1 MDEGPAEV
9 GLKGREDLRAVLLE
23 EADESIGGGVV
34 GMNVCVILQL
44 RFDLLGQLL
53 AKLHADWTDKNSVH
67 LRMPEISQSTPISH
81 KVLPIEIAKDFDLDS
96 PPLVIAVDIPHHTL
110 HKDLVFIHG

>member
-1 MDEGPAEV
+1 MKGPAEV

-53 AKLHADWTDKNSVH
+53 AKLHADWTDKNSVN